1 MDPFTERTP
10 RVVSAVKLLRGAER
24 RKTGRF
30 LAEGSNSVTEAL
42 ATGRALELFVTEAA
56 AGRHEDLVERA
67 LASGVRVSPIT
78 ERAAKALGD
87 TVTPPGLIAVCGLLD
102 VPLATALGGA
112 PDDSARSA
120 VGPRLLAVP
129 VSVSEPGNAGTVIR
143 VADAVGA
150 DAAILAGDS
159 VDPHNGKCVR
169 ASAGSLFHLPIA
181 RERDVDLVLER
192 IAAAG
197 VQVLATAADGEVDL
211 DDADELLAR
220 PTAWLFG
227 NEAHG
232 LDPAIAERAD
242 HRVRIPIHG
251 RAESLNLATAAAI
264 CLYSSARVQH
274 RRPGPTT

>member
-24 RKTGRF
+24 RKTGKF
-30 LAEGSNSVTEAL
+30 LAEGANSVTEAL
-42 ATGRALELFVTEAA
+42 ATGRVDELFVTEDAA
-56 AGRHEDLVERA
+56 LRHQDLVDSA
-67 LASGVRVSPIT
+67 VSSGVRVSPIT

-87 TVTPPGLIAVCGLLD
+87 TVTPPGLVAVCGLLD
-102 VPLATALGGA
+102 VPLEAALG
-112 PDDSARSA
+112 DSPS
-120 VGPRLLAVP
+120 LLAVP
-129 VSVSEPGNAGTVIR
+129 VAVSEPGNAGTVIR

-181 RERDVDLVLER
+181 RERNVDLVLAA

-232 LDPAIAERAD
+232 LDPAIARRAD

-264 CLYSSARVQH
+264 CLYSSSRVQH

>member
-24 RKTGRF
+24 RKAGRF
-30 LAEGSNSVTEAL
+30 LAEGANAVTAAL
-42 ATGRALELFVTEAA
+42 DTGRVEELFVTVDAVQ
-56 AGRHEDLVERA
+56 RHPDLVERA
-67 LASGVRVSPIT
+67 REQRIPVSPVT
-78 ERAAKALGD
+78 DRAAKALGD
-87 TVTPPGLIAVCGLLD
+87 TVTPPGLVAVCPLID
-102 VPLATALGGA
+102 VPLAAALTPA
-112 PDDSARSA
+112 
-120 VGPRLLAVP
+120 PRLLAVP
-129 VSVSEPGNAGTVIR
+129 VAIADPGNAGTVVR

-169 ASAGSLFHLPIA
+169 SSAGSIFHLPVV
-181 RERDVDLVLER
+181 RERNVDAVLGAL
-192 IAAAG
+192 AAAG
-197 VQVLATAADGEVDL
+197 LQILATAADGEIDL

-232 LDPAIAERAD
+232 LDRAIANRAD
-242 HRVRIPIHG
+242 HRVRIPIRG

-264 CLYSSARVQH
+264 CLYSSARAAH
-274 RRPGPTT
+274 GATPPTP